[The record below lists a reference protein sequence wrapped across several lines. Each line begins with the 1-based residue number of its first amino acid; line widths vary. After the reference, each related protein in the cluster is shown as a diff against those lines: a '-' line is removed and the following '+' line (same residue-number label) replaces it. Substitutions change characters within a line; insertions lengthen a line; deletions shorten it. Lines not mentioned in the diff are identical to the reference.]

1 MSGRPTGVP
10 FVGQQVVQIV
20 LRICAD
26 MLEDIAEI
34 FKRIDPETFAC
45 GGDGCQDRGRAA
57 AFVTAEKRPIAPAD
71 RDPAQAPFR
80 GVIVNLQVAVAA
92 ISYKGIPVGQRV

>member
-1 MSGRPTGVP
+1 MGGRPISIP
-10 FVGQQVVQIV
+10 FVGQQVIEVV
-20 LRICAD
+20 LRIGAD
-26 MLEDIAEI
+26 MLEDIAQV
-34 FKRIDPETFAC
+34 FKRVDPEAFAR
-45 GGDGCQDRGRAA
+45 GRDARQDCGRAA
-57 AFVTAEKRPIAPAD
+57 AFVTAEKGPVAPSD